1 VDTRAQHFYS
11 DVWLK
16 TEVDDQL
23 ISKVCEVIERRL
35 TVVDRVSHKFEPQ
48 GETILFVLAESHFS
62 LHVYP
67 EFKYITM
74 DVYVC
79 NMGVDLKSIFDE
91 ILNHLEI
98 DHVESNLY
106 QRGNPPAGRKSP
118 VIPNIERNS
127 FMIAVTFTVAMCSI
141 LYELMLAQT
150 LSSTMGNSVFRYN
163 ITIGLYIASMGV
175 GALYFS
181 KLIKKNWK
189 ENLVSVEIIISLVG
203 GLSPL
208 LVLAFDSLFKASG
221 GSLLASTS
229 INIFNH
235 GLIILVGFL
244 SGLELP
250 LLIKISEMISPNSQG
265 KTLAIDYLGTLVG
278 AILFPIVILPRLDL
292 FSIGYS
298 VAFLNA
304 LVALAIVYKFKIKS
318 QKLLFIS
325 TAILALFTIALFKNE
340 SINNWVMENWY
351 F

>member
-1 VDTRAQHFYS
+1 
-11 DVWLK
+11 
-16 TEVDDQL
+16 
-23 ISKVCEVIERRL
+23 
-35 TVVDRVSHKFEPQ
+35 
-48 GETILFVLAESHFS
+48 
-62 LHVYP
+62 
-67 EFKYITM
+67 
-74 DVYVC
+74 
-79 NMGVDLKSIFDE
+79 
-91 ILNHLEI
+91 
-98 DHVESNLY
+98 
-106 QRGNPPAGRKSP
+106 
-118 VIPNIERNS
+118 
-127 FMIAVTFTVAMCSI
+127 MCSI

>member
-1 VDTRAQHFYS
+1 
-11 DVWLK
+11 
-16 TEVDDQL
+16 
-23 ISKVCEVIERRL
+23 
-35 TVVDRVSHKFEPQ
+35 
-48 GETILFVLAESHFS
+48 
-62 LHVYP
+62 
-67 EFKYITM
+67 
-74 DVYVC
+74 
-79 NMGVDLKSIFDE
+79 
-91 ILNHLEI
+91 
-98 DHVESNLY
+98 
-106 QRGNPPAGRKSP
+106 
-118 VIPNIERNS
+118 
-127 FMIAVTFTVAMCSI
+127 MIAVTFTVAMCSI